1 MEMNHGSVINV
12 ALNNGEIVMSKAVY
26 QYDHGL
32 KLHVSGVTAQ
42 MIQQGHF
49 AVESVDRAF
58 NLLFTDSGDGIDA
71 PIPDVLLSIGKDI
84 MAYLYYEDQSVGYTR
99 MVVRIPV
106 VARVMPENT
115 TMEDPYYYQASQLA
129 VQLQDLIDQTEEAKR
144 SAEDVAERAE
154 AAATDAAE
162 SAQSAQEAAERVER
176 LDPDLVAN
184 RFNALKT
191 VLQNFLTVNQDGT
204 YTAKETIS
212 VISKAEIDEICV

>member
-1 MEMNHGSVINV
+1 MEMNHGAVINV
-12 ALNNGEIVMSKAVY
+12 PLGNGEVIVSKAVY

-32 KLHVSGVTAQ
+32 KLHISGVTSQ

-106 VARVMPENT
+106 VARAMPENT
-115 TMEDPYYYQASQLA
+115 TMDDPYYYQASQLA
-129 VQLQDLIDQTEEAKR
+129 AELLDLIDQ
-144 SAEDVAERAE
+144 
-154 AAATDAAE
+154 
-162 SAQSAQEAAERVER
+162 VEH
-176 LDPDLVAN
+176 LDLDLVTN
-184 RFNALKT
+184 QVDALKT
-191 VLQNFLTVNQDGT
+191 VLQNFLTVNQDGS
-204 YTAKETIS
+204 YTPKETIS
-212 VISKAEIDEICV
+212 TISKAEIDEICV